1 VPGASRRVSLD
12 TVFSGI
18 NSFLTPPRLDNYPFN
33 DVRGVKEMSS
43 SQRKGVNELLK
54 EYVSPSV
61 PLGAWDSDNIDDPEC
76 FAKLYEWDN
85 TSFAGLLSGSQI
97 IIGRR
102 GSGKSALLNAVRDK
116 QKFIDRIRTEERSS
130 SFPETYG
137 LGQQS
142 LKLTQELFLQIDLP
156 AEIDELKKTY
166 QNVDFLPTVET
177 LAKYWYNRIFIR
189 LGQQIHEKDMK
200 LWSRLSKDLKDYV
213 NPVIFPNIGAANNDT
228 PMTPERFADGI
239 KNFLSEQKRTAI
251 ITFDSLE
258 EYLFNDAEILF
269 RKGLFRC
276 VGKLVSQQNTPI
288 SVKLCLP
295 AELYPLIKNQFSN
308 PDKDLATPQF
318 LHWNSRELMRI
329 ATHRLRVF
337 LEIYKPEEYKQIAGL
352 KLNSREDLQTFW
364 DRYLPKKILNASGQ
378 EEDSFR
384 YILRHTQMLPR
395 QVILILN
402 SILSKSKTLESG
414 RPADAEVIRE
424 EVRKKETVFLETIF
438 SMFRTQYPKIDDV
451 CRASFSGMSRV
462 ITSGELQ
469 TIHTQK
475 ALRLMKQM
483 NLGHYSEFQRMLL
496 SIGALGIVET
506 TEETEVYT
514 VGWFEFN
521 TEHELPNAALYC
533 VHPIFS
539 GVYRC
544 PTPAGTKPILTR
556 DIGSATSGDN

>member
-1 VPGASRRVSLD
+1 
-12 TVFSGI
+12 
-18 NSFLTPPRLDNYPFN
+18 
-33 DVRGVKEMSS
+33 MSS

-85 TSFAGLLSGSQI
+85 TSFAGLLSGSQV

-116 QKFIDRIRTEERSS
+116 QKFLDRIEMEGRLF
-130 SFPETYG
+130 SFAETYD
-137 LGQQS
+137 LGRQS
-142 LKLTQELFLQIDLP
+142 LKLTQEIFLKIDLP
-156 AEIDELKKTY
+156 AEIDELKATY
-166 QNVDFLPTVET
+166 PNADFIPTVEN
-177 LAKYWYNRIFIR
+177 LAKYWYNRIFFRI
-189 LGQQIHEKDMK
+189 GQQIQRNVPT
-200 LWSRLSKDLKDYV
+200 LWPRLPKELSDYV
-213 NPVIFPNIGAANNDT
+213 NPVIFSNIGADNAGT
-228 PMTPERFADGI
+228 AMTSEKFADGI
-239 KNFLSEQKRTAI
+239 KEFLSQHKRTAI

-258 EYLFNDAEILF
+258 QYKFNDAESQF
-269 RKGLFRC
+269 RGGLFRC
-276 VGKLVSQQNTPI
+276 VGKLMSQQNTPV

-295 AELYPLIKNQFSN
+295 AELYPLLKKQFSN
-308 PDKDLATPQF
+308 PDKDLPNPQF

-337 LEIYKPEEYKQIAGL
+337 LEIYKPEEYKKIASL

-364 DRYLPKKILNASGQ
+364 GGYLPKKIVNASGH
-378 EEDSFR
+378 EEDSFM

-402 SILSKSKTLESG
+402 SILSESRTLESG
-414 RPADAEVIRE
+414 EPADAEVIRA
-424 EVRKKETVFLETIF
+424 EVRKKESVFRDTIF

-451 CRASFSGMSRV
+451 CKESFSGMSRV

-475 ALRLMKQM
+475 ALRLMKEM
-483 NLGHYSEFQRMLL
+483 GLGHYSEFQRMLL

-506 TEETEVYT
+506 AEETDVYT
-514 VGWFEFN
+514 VGRFEFN
-521 TEHELPNAALYC
+521 TGHELPNAALYC

-539 GVYRC
+539 GVYMCR
-544 PTPAGTKPILTR
+544 TPPGIKPILTR